1 MGSYTNS
8 HVSTYSKLALLC
20 FERASTPHDSLII
33 LALAFSFLTPLS
45 KKKKKGAGGGFEN
58 KAMKT
63 NLLKMARTAC
73 VDGFQMELFSKWW
86 LHHYT

>member
-45 KKKKKGAGGGFEN
+45 KKKKKKKGAGGGFEN

-63 NLLKMARTAC
+63 NLLKMARTAR
-73 VDGFQMELFSKWW
+73 VDGFQMELFSK
-86 LHHYT
+86 

>member
-45 KKKKKGAGGGFEN
+45 KKKKGAGGGFEN

-73 VDGFQMELFSKWW
+73 VDGFQMELFSK
-86 LHHYT
+86 

>member
-45 KKKKKGAGGGFEN
+45 KKKKNGAGGGFEN

-73 VDGFQMELFSKWW
+73 VDGFQMELFSK
-86 LHHYT
+86 

>member
-45 KKKKKGAGGGFEN
+45 KRKKGKKGTGGGFEN

-73 VDGFQMELFSKWW
+73 VDGFQMESFSK
-86 LHHYT
+86 

>member
-45 KKKKKGAGGGFEN
+45 KKKKKSAGGGFEN

-73 VDGFQMELFSKWW
+73 VDGFQMELFSK
-86 LHHYT
+86 

>member
-45 KKKKKGAGGGFEN
+45 KKKKKCAGGGFEN

-73 VDGFQMELFSKWW
+73 VDGFQMELFSK
-86 LHHYT
+86 

>member
-45 KKKKKGAGGGFEN
+45 KKKKKKARVGGL
-58 KAMKT
+58 KT
-63 NLLKMARTAC
+63 K
-73 VDGFQMELFSKWW
+73 Q
-86 LHHYT
+86 

>member
-45 KKKKKGAGGGFEN
+45 KKKKKNGAGGGFEN

-73 VDGFQMELFSKWW
+73 VDGFQMELFSK
-86 LHHYT
+86 